1 MKTLVIIP
9 GSDTYHDAVFIL
21 VNPEN
26 GEVVNNHLCSGSYH
40 AKEDLKRGL
49 REEYKDYE
57 LKFID
62 ETDYDVNKLIEINH
76 KNFRE

>member
-9 GSDTYHDAVFIL
+9 GSDTCHDAVFIL

-26 GEVVNNHLCSGSYH
+26 GEVVNNHLCSGSYY

-62 ETDYDVNKLIEINH
+62 ETGYDVNKLIEINH